1 MGDLGREELRERAE
15 RVAAAVDV
23 WRDRGVRFVR
33 FETPDLHGTS
43 RSKLIPLGAVVDYAE
58 RGLNMY
64 GGTIV
69 LDTRS
74 DVVPGTLY
82 NEEIGYGDH
91 LLWPDPDTAL
101 ELPWAPGTA
110 RFVCDLGW
118 QQGGPVEAA
127 PRRVLERVLERLR
140 ELDVVLQVGVEYE
153 FYLLDAATHEPLF
166 AGWHI
171 FNTQRNT
178 YHPVIEEIVSAMEA
192 AGLELITANCEYAGS
207 QWEINYR
214 PAIGMRAADR
224 AFTFKAGVKEIAQR
238 HGLLATFMSKPFS
251 GQAGSGAHTHVSLLS
266 ARTGEPLLWD
276 AAAPWHLSEVGR
288 HFLAGMLR
296 YAAAADAFLAPTVNC
311 LRRRRRHT
319 FSPTNVSWGIEDRS
333 ALVRLKGQSPGSLHF
348 ENRAPSAMSN
358 PYLAIAAIAA
368 SGLLG
373 IEEGLEPPE
382 PAETPA
388 EDQAGLEP
396 LPRTLEESLGALE
409 ASEGMRKVLG
419 DELVAAYVQ
428 MRRYE
433 LGRLADHVS
442 DWERTEYL
450 ELY

>member
-1 MGDLGREELRERAE
+1 MADLSSEELAERAA
-15 RVAAAVDV
+15 RVRAIVDD
-23 WRDRGVRFVR
+23 WRARGVRFVR
-33 FETPDLHGTS
+33 FEFADVHGMS
-43 RSKLIPLGAVVDYAE
+43 RSKLVPIEAVEGYAE
-58 RGLNMY
+58 RGLNIY

-110 RFVCDLGW
+110 RFLCDLGW
-118 QQGGPVEAA
+118 QGGGPIEAA
-127 PRRVLERVLERLR
+127 PRRVLARVLEQLR
-140 ELDVVLQVGVEYE
+140 ARGILLSVGVEYE
-153 FYLLDAATHEPLF
+153 FYLLDGATHEPLF
-166 AGWHI
+166 TGWHI

-178 YHPVIEEIVSAMEA
+178 FHPVIGEILESMEE

-214 PAIGMRAADR
+214 PAVGMRAADR

-238 HGLLATFMSKPFS
+238 HGLVATFMSKPFS
-251 GQAGSGAHTHVSLLS
+251 QQAGSGAHTHVSLLG
-266 ARTGEPLLWD
+266 AENAEPLLWD
-276 AAAPWHLSEVGR
+276 ADAPWHLSEVGR
-288 HFLAGMLR
+288 HFLGGMLR
-296 YAAAADAFLAPTVNC
+296 WASAVDAFLAPTVNC

-333 ALVRLKGQSPGSLHF
+333 ALVRLKGNSPASLHF

-373 IEEGLEPPE
+373 IEEGVEPTE
-382 PAETPA
+382 PAAKPA
-388 EDQAGLEP
+388 EDHEGLEP
-396 LPRTLEESLGALE
+396 LPRTLEESLRALAAAE
-409 ASEGMRKVLG
+409 PLRKLLG
-419 DELVAAYVQ
+419 DELVTAYLQ
-428 MRRYE
+428 LRRYE
-433 LGRLADHVS
+433 LGRFADHVS
-442 DWERTEYL
+442 DWERAEYL